1 MENNDLKK
9 IYDNP
14 LYIRYIKNPSVE
26 LILEAVKKNGLAIR
40 YIENPTNEMKETA
53 IKNNPLA
60 VEYIEELSEENA
72 ILAVRLLWN
81 SLKYIKNPSE
91 KVKFEAINAKGWAIQ
106 FIADPSEE
114 VQIKAV
120 SKDYDAIKYIKNPSA
135 KVQIDFNL
143 DELRILIGDNIK
155 IVKYVYDSIDVDFVV
170 NVVIEKVKEDLID
183 ESYIKDFLELEILE
197 MDKVNFIREYG
208 SKKAKILLVDYKLS
222 R

>member
-1 MENNDLKK
+1 
-9 IYDNP
+9 
-14 LYIRYIKNPSVE
+14 
-26 LILEAVKKNGLAIR
+26 
-40 YIENPTNEMKETA
+40 MKETA

-135 KVQIDFNL
+135 KVQIEAIKKYWAAIKFIDNPTLEARREAIKGNEEAINYIDFNL